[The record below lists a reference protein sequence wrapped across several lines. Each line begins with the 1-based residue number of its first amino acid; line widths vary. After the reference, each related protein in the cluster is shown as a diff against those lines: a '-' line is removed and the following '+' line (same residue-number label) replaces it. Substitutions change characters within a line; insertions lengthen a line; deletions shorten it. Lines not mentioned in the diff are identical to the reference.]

1 MNKYFITGSTGFI
14 GKELTKK
21 LLKQGEH
28 VHILVR
34 DRKKAEE
41 LNHPGVTIFKGDITD
56 YSAVEEAMQ
65 GCSHVFHLAA
75 LAKPFSKDVTA
86 FDSINIDGTRNVLEA
101 ALKYGIS
108 KIVFTST
115 AGTFDTTSEFDD
127 ATEGS
132 PKPETYFTDYART
145 KRVAEKIC
153 DEYIGKGINI
163 VTVYPTRVFGP
174 GLLSE
179 SNSISK
185 ILNLYQKG
193 KWRVIPGNGKTYGN
207 YVYIDDVINGHLLA
221 MQKGKTGEGYIL
233 GGENLTFDE
242 FFSTIKRVSGKEYA
256 LFHIPYPL
264 LWMGSAIM
272 VLFARLFNRQPLIS
286 PGWVK
291 RYLQHRR
298 LSSSKSIKDL
308 DYRITPFETGLSLTL
323 KWLNQNKICN
333 EKQH

>member
-14 GKELTKK
+14 GKELTRK
-21 LLKQGEH
+21 LINQGEQLH
-28 VHILVR
+28 LLVR
-34 DRKKAEE
+34 DRKKANE
-41 LNHPGVTIFKGDITD
+41 LNLSGVTIFEGDITD
-56 YSAVEEAMQ
+56 YRAVEEAMQ
-65 GCSHVFHLAA
+65 GCSHVYHLAA
-75 LAKPFSKDVTA
+75 LAKPFSKDISA

-115 AGTFDTTSEFDD
+115 AGTFGTTSEFDD
-127 ATEGS
+127 AIEES

-153 DEYIGKGINI
+153 DEYIGKGLNI

-193 KWRVIPGNGKTYGN
+193 KWRIIPGNGKTFGN
-207 YVYIDDVINGHLLA
+207 YVYIDDVINGHLQA
-221 MQKGKTGEGYIL
+221 MQKGKINEGYIL

-242 FFSTIKRVSGKEYA
+242 LFSTIKRVSGKNYE

-272 VLFARLFNRQPLIS
+272 VSFARLFNRQPLIS

-298 LSSSKSIKDL
+298 LSSLKANKEL
-308 DYRITPFETGLSLTL
+308 DYHITPVETGLLNTL
-323 KWLNQNKICN
+323 KWLNQNEINHGKEN
-333 EKQH
+333 

>member
-1 MNKYFITGSTGFI
+1 MNKYFVSGGTGFI
-14 GKELTKK
+14 GIELIKK
-21 LLKQGEH
+21 LIRSGNI
-28 VHILVR
+28 VHLLVR
-34 DRKKAEE
+34 DKNK
-41 LNHPGVTIFKGDITD
+41 TKIFNQSGITVFEGDITS
-56 YSAVEEAMQ
+56 YSEVDEAMQ

-75 LAKPFSKDVTA
+75 HAKPFAKDPA
-86 FDSINIDGTRNVLEA
+86 IFDRINIDGTRNILEA

-115 AGTFDTTSEFDD
+115 GGTFGTTSEFDD
-127 ATEGS
+127 AFEES

-153 DEYIGKGINI
+153 DEYIGKGLNI

-179 SNSISK
+179 SNGISK
-185 ILNLYQKG
+185 ILKLYQKG
-193 KWRVIPGNGKTYGN
+193 KWRIIPGNGKTFGN
-207 YVYIDDVINGHLLA
+207 YVYIDDVVNGHLQA
-221 MQKGKTGEGYIL
+221 MQKGKPGENYIL

-242 FFSTIKRVSGKEYA
+242 LFSIIKRISAKDYS

-264 LWMGSAIM
+264 LWALAAIM
-272 VLFARLFNRQPLIS
+272 VSFARLFNRQPLIS

-298 LSSSKSIKDL
+298 LSSLKATKEL
-308 DYRITPFETGLSLTL
+308 DYRITPVETGLSITL
-323 KWLNQNKICN
+323 KWLNQNN
-333 EKQH
+333 